1 MSFEAILD
9 NGEAIQVATNKGWND
24 VTRWIETLPKG
35 QGFGALHFLGDEG
48 QSDRLDE
55 LPDVIAEAM
64 DEKAPSASV
73 RTTLEGLLAL
83 VKKNPDAN
91 QLIISSGA

>member
-1 MSFEAILD
+1 MSFEALLD
-9 NGEAIQVATNKGWND
+9 NGADHYLATNKGWND

-35 QGFGALHFLGDEG
+35 KGFGALHFLGDEG

-55 LPDVIAEAM
+55 LPDVIEEAI
-64 DEKAPSASV
+64 DEKTPSASV
-73 RTTLEGLLAL
+73 RTTLEGLLAF
-83 VKKNPDAN
+83 VKKHPDAN